1 MDVNLTTTMG
11 MIIAM
16 HKASRMRHGSKAI
29 TEKVGFESTYPS
41 IYGFQKKVRSSFV
54 SELLS
59 NELFLAIVLLS
70 CYRYYL
76 MNLLDE
82 VFQID
87 EVISEG
93 DTPVESFEWVLG
105 KVLCLNVTIHTD
117 VIEDVLQ
124 IAFLL

>member
-1 MDVNLTTTMG
+1 MVAKQLQRKLDLSQLILQFPV
-11 MIIAM
+11 
-16 HKASRMRHGSKAI
+16 
-29 TEKVGFESTYPS
+29 F
-41 IYGFQKKVRSSFV
+41 KKVRSSFV

>member
-1 MDVNLTTTMG
+1 MVAKQLQRKLDLSQLILQFTV
-11 MIIAM
+11 
-16 HKASRMRHGSKAI
+16 
-29 TEKVGFESTYPS
+29 V
-41 IYGFQKKVRSSFV
+41 KKVHSSFV

-59 NELFLAIVLLS
+59 NVLFLAIVLLS

-93 DTPVESFEWVLG
+93 DTPV
-105 KVLCLNVTIHTD
+105 
-117 VIEDVLQ
+117 
-124 IAFLL
+124 

>member
-1 MDVNLTTTMG
+1 MD
-11 MIIAM
+11 
-16 HKASRMRHGSKAI
+16 
-29 TEKVGFESTYPS
+29 
-41 IYGFQKKVRSSFV
+41 
-54 SELLS
+54 
-59 NELFLAIVLLS
+59 
-70 CYRYYL
+70 
-76 MNLLDE
+76 LLDE

-93 DTPVESFEWVLG
+93 GTPVDCFEWVLG

>member
-1 MDVNLTTTMG
+1 MVAKQLQRKLDLSQLILQFTV
-11 MIIAM
+11 
-16 HKASRMRHGSKAI
+16 
-29 TEKVGFESTYPS
+29 F
-41 IYGFQKKVRSSFV
+41 KKVRSSFV

-93 DTPVESFEWVLG
+93 DTPV
-105 KVLCLNVTIHTD
+105 
-117 VIEDVLQ
+117 
-124 IAFLL
+124 

>member
-1 MDVNLTTTMG
+1 
-11 MIIAM
+11 
-16 HKASRMRHGSKAI
+16 
-29 TEKVGFESTYPS
+29 
-41 IYGFQKKVRSSFV
+41 
-54 SELLS
+54 
-59 NELFLAIVLLS
+59 
-70 CYRYYL
+70 